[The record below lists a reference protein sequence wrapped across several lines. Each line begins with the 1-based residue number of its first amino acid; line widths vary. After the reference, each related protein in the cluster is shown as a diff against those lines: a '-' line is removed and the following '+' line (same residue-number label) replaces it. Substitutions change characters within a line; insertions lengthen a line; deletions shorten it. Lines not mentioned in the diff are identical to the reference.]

1 MSSKKKI
8 RAGKPAAKP
17 AVKRVATQKPVA
29 FHARQDG
36 KTIAGKSVS
45 SQSRPTA
52 GQRPIRPPDQL
63 AAFEAAVKLFHAR
76 KFRAAR
82 EQFRCAIDGLDRAIA
97 HNAELHIRMCDRRLE
112 DAVMILSTPEEHYNY
127 AITLIN
133 LRELGTAR
141 QHLQKALEQEPN
153 ADHVYYALALC
164 CGLSG
169 DRQGAY
175 ENLKRAIDIE
185 PRNRIRARQDAD
197 FTSIS
202 KQPPL
207 DQLLFPEKKSAS

>member
-17 AVKRVATQKPVA
+17 AVKPIAKQKPVA
-29 FHARQDG
+29 FHARRDG
-36 KTIAGKSVS
+36 KTTAGKSVS

-52 GQRPIRPPDQL
+52 GPRPIRPPDQL

-82 EQFRCAIDGLDRAIA
+82 EQFRGAINGLDRAIA

-112 DAVMILSTPEEHYNY
+112 DAVMILKTPEEHYNY

-133 LRELGTAR
+133 LRDLGTAR

-185 PRNRIRARQDAD
+185 PRNRISARQDAD

-207 DQLLFPEKKSAS
+207 DPLLFPEKKSPS